1 MNIFLGGN
9 NMFSNSN
16 CASVPLVANID
27 GNGNNGGWADG
38 GWLWII
44 VVFALLFGWGNGGF
58 GGFGGNNGGGY
69 VATAATQAD
78 IQRGFDNSA
87 VISKLDG
94 ISNGLCD
101 GFYAMNNSML
111 TGFNGINTN
120 IMQTGY
126 GIQQAI
132 NADTV
137 ANMQNTNALQA
148 QLANCCCETRE
159 AIQGVNYNM
168 ATNTCA
174 LQNTMN
180 NNTRDIIDSQQAG
193 TRAILDYLCT
203 KENADLRDKV
213 QKLELSASQ
222 DRQSALLTTAMT
234 AQAQQ
239 IVNSVNPTAIP
250 AYVVPNPN
258 AYAYGY
264 GCNTGWV
271 STVKYHLML
280 VDLYTTI
287 YIKADDSDI
296 DDIYHALL
304 NPPVYPSLGEYG
316 DLCKIEAVDIVE
328 LKELDKPI
336 SAPLDTQSYIPVN
349 KGNFAGTIYGIN
361 NKYEIIKGFRRFQ
374 KVSCYLVDK
383 GQEVVSNL
391 FDDDKPIIFID

>member
-1 MNIFLGGN
+1 
-9 NMFSNSN
+9 MFNSN
-16 CASVPLVANID
+16 CASVPLVASID
-27 GNGNNGGWADG
+27 GNSNNGGWADG

-58 GGFGGNNGGGY
+58 GGFGGNGGALQGY
-69 VATAATQAD
+69 ATQAD

-87 VISKLDG
+87 VVSKLDG

-137 ANMQNTNALQA
+137 ANMQNTNALQS

-193 TRAILDYLCT
+193 TRAILDFLT
-203 KENADLRDKV
+203 NDKIATLQAENNDLRRA
-213 QKLELSASQ
+213 ASQ
-222 DRQSALLTTAMT
+222 DRQNALLTTTMA
-234 AQAQQ
+234 AQTNQ
-239 IVNSVNPTAIP
+239 IIDAVRPTPVPSFP
-250 AYVVPNPN
+250 ASNLYG
-258 AYAYGY
+258 YAYGC
-264 GCNTGWV
+264 GCNTGC
-271 STVKYHLML
+271 
-280 VDLYTTI
+280 
-287 YIKADDSDI
+287 
-296 DDIYHALL
+296 
-304 NPPVYPSLGEYG
+304 G
-316 DLCKIEAVDIVE
+316 C
-328 LKELDKPI
+328 
-336 SAPLDTQSYIPVN
+336 
-349 KGNFAGTIYGIN
+349 
-361 NKYEIIKGFRRFQ
+361 
-374 KVSCYLVDK
+374 
-383 GQEVVSNL
+383 
-391 FDDDKPIIFID
+391 